1 MTDLHD
7 PDIQEASFDGIE
19 DPEPWEAWETWLC
32 SGSIIAGI
40 TCLIIL
46 GFIVN
51 HYFL

>member
-1 MTDLHD
+1 MATED
-7 PDIQEASFDGIE
+7 EAARSAEELLGE
-19 DPEPWEAWETWLC
+19 AEPWEAWETWFC